1 MSTAVVSQPTAPLIR
16 LAGQSEI
23 VTSAPAFARLSFR
36 ARPGGRSL
44 KVVRRAS
51 LKLLVFGGFTVL
63 VALLL
68 ELILADGGI
77 ASLSAPAGAVADA
90 IVKTEATTYYEQAN
104 PAPSIGHNNS
114 KPSSGWA
121 SALGSMGDTPTLRSR
136 TADSTRL
143 PVGYIAGAI
152 AEGFV
157 PGAGSAGTVG
167 GTSTAGGTSTSG
179 VFAILLAL
187 GVIAF
192 PNLSQWMGTE
202 YCSRLTW
209 VFSRPLVRP
218 G

>member
-1 MSTAVVSQPTAPLIR
+1 MSTAVVSQPTTPLIR
-16 LAGQSEI
+16 SAGQSEI
-23 VTSAPAFARLSFR
+23 VTSAPAFAPLSFR
-36 ARPGGRSL
+36 ARPGGRSF
-44 KVVRRAS
+44 KAVRRAS
-51 LKLLVFGGFTVL
+51 LKLLVSGGFTVL

-68 ELILADGGI
+68 ELILADSGI

-90 IVKTEATTYYEQAN
+90 IVKTEATTYYARAN
-104 PAPSIGHNNS
+104 PAPFIGHNNS
-114 KPSSGWA
+114 KPSGGWA
-121 SALGSMGDTPTLRSR
+121 SALGSMGDTSTLRSR
-136 TADSTRL
+136 TSDSTRL

-157 PGAGSAGTVG
+157 PGASSAGTVG
-167 GTSTAGGTSTSG
+167 GTSSSGGTSTGG

-192 PNLSQWMGTE
+192 PNLSQWMGAE
-202 YCSRLTW
+202 YGSRLIW